1 MIRRLL
7 SIKSRNVKSCHS
19 ELKIKNYKTVNGV
32 FMPRDNTW
40 YEKIA
45 GWPETRN
52 CTSLTS
58 LTRPLLFCLKNS
70 SFAIP
75 NRACPSSPLAHMM
88 RPCDDGLFDWSKT
101 IRIKHSQL
109 RVRKYNVWN
118 LTARIVHKQDSGS
131 WLLSMCGS
139 VWFTCCLFRLSSH
152 PTRGHPARNGC
163 RPKRKQ

>member
-58 LTRPLLFCLKNS
+58 LTRPLFICLKIRHLQ
-70 SFAIP
+70 F
-75 NRACPSSPLAHMM
+75 RTELVLLLPLAHMM

-118 LTARIVHKQDSGS
+118 LTGRIVHKQDSGS
-131 WLLSMCGS
+131 WLLWIHLLLVPS
-139 VWFTCCLFRLSSH
+139 FISSDE
-152 PTRGHPARNGC
+152 
-163 RPKRKQ
+163 RPPG